1 MSTVRDQTRTYARV
15 RSSKLRMAGA
25 SVVLA
30 SLLIGLSAGAAAW
43 AIEAGILSHSRAGRV
58 DDVRRALRDARDLLA
73 TRDRAASREAATF
86 AARQD
91 VQSAFVARDAAPL
104 IKLSASHLH
113 VGFVLWNG
121 RTVGRAAGG
130 VPSSSLSIYSH
141 GQFAGRVVV
150 AVEPNA
156 ALLSSARRGSR
167 IGLFYTVGG
176 RVAAASPAI
185 GDRSVADI
193 LRHTV
198 NDATILGADTRA
210 PATLYGYASRPGI
223 PLRWLWPFI
232 VAVLGAGLSFRI
244 LGSREATRRAEPPPN
259 PVRDAVAL
267 VGETLAATHNPEAL
281 LPVILQAAVEATEA
295 VGGSITVFDAVLA
308 ARGSTPAD
316 AVEVIE
322 VPLEVSQG
330 RSAVMRLY
338 SGAAGFGPAAKD
350 AAVWIAAQALIALEN
365 ARLHGQVQRQAVT
378 DELTGL
384 ANRRRFLAQLDAE
397 VTRSRRIGSPLG
409 IILADL
415 DDFKRVNDT
424 YGHEVGDEALRSF
437 AEILQGTVRDVDLP
451 VRLGGEEFAVLVPD
465 TDLEGAALLAE
476 RIRQELEASRP
487 DPSGAQFRLT
497 ASFGVSCF
505 PSAATAEDLLTDADR
520 RLYEAKHRGKNVVIA
535 SSDRGLS
542 PRAENL

>member
-1 MSTVRDQTRTYARV
+1 
-15 RSSKLRMAGA
+15 MAGA

-58 DDVRRALRDARDLLA
+58 DDVRRALRDARDLLGR
-73 TRDRAASREAATF
+73 RDRVASRQAASF

-91 VQSAFVARDAAPL
+91 VQNAFVARDAAPL
-104 IKLSASHLH
+104 IALSASHPS

-141 GQFAGRVVV
+141 GNLAGRVVV
-150 AVEPNA
+150 AAEPNA

-185 GDRSVADI
+185 GSRSVADI

-198 NDATILGADTRA
+198 SDATVLAAGPRA
-210 PATLYGYASRPGI
+210 PATLYGYTSKPGI
-223 PLRWLWPFI
+223 PVRWLWPLLL
-232 VAVLGAGLSFRI
+232 AALAAGISFRI

-281 LPVILQAAVEATEA
+281 LPVILQAAVEATDA
-295 VGGSITVFDAVLA
+295 VGGSIMVFDAVLA

-338 SGAAGFGPAAKD
+338 SSTTAGFGPAAKD
-350 AAVWIAAQALIALEN
+350 AAAWIAAQALIALEN

-397 VTRSRRIGSPLG
+397 VTRSRRNGSPLG

-424 YGHEVGDEALRSF
+424 YGHEVGDEALRNF
-437 AEILQGTVRDVDLP
+437 AAILQGTVRDVDLP

-476 RIRQELEASRP
+476 RIRHELEASRP
-487 DPSGAQFRLT
+487 EHPDGEPFRLT

-505 PSAATAEDLLTDADR
+505 PSAATAEDLLSDADR

-535 SSDRGLS
+535 SSDRGMS

>member
-1 MSTVRDQTRTYARV
+1 MSAVREQTRTYARV
-15 RSSKLRMAGA
+15 RSSKFLVAGA

-30 SLLIGLSAGAAAW
+30 ALLIGLSAGAAAW

-58 DDVRRALRDARDLLA
+58 DDVRHALRDARDLLA
-73 TRDRAASREAATF
+73 SRDHSASRQAAQL

-91 VQSAFVARDAAPL
+91 VQGAFVRRDAAPL
-104 IKLSASHLH
+104 VALSGSHPSI
-113 VGFVLWNG
+113 GFVLWNG
-121 RTVGRAAGG
+121 RAVGRAAAG

-141 GQFAGRVVV
+141 GRFAGRIVV
-150 AVEPNA
+150 AAEPDA
-156 ALLSSARRGSR
+156 ALLSAARKGSPE
-167 IGLFYTVGG
+167 IGLFYTIGG

-185 GDRSVADI
+185 GERTVADI

-198 NDATILGADTRA
+198 NDATVVGADPRA
-210 PATLYGYASRPGI
+210 PASVYGYTPQPGI
-223 PLRWLWPFI
+223 ALRWLWPI
-232 VAVLGAGLSFRI
+232 LLGLIATGASFRI
-244 LGSREATRRAEPPPN
+244 LGRREATRRAEPPPN

-267 VGETLAATHNPEAL
+267 VGETLAATHNPDAL
-281 LPVILQAAVEATEA
+281 LPVILQAAVEATDA
-295 VGGSITVFDAVLA
+295 VGGSITVFDTVLA
-308 ARGSTPAD
+308 VRGSTPAD

-338 SGAAGFGPAAKD
+338 SGTTSFGPAAKD
-350 AAVWIAAQALIALEN
+350 AAAWIAAQALIALEN

-384 ANRRRFLAQLDAE
+384 ANRRRFLAQLEAE
-397 VTRSRRIGSPLG
+397 VTRSRRNGSPLG

-424 YGHEVGDEALRSF
+424 YGHDVGDEALRSF
-437 AEILQGTVRDVDLP
+437 AAILEGTVRDVDLP

-487 DPSGAQFRLT
+487 HPSGAQYQLT

-535 SSDRGLS
+535 SSDRGTM
-542 PRAENL
+542 PAG

>member
-1 MSTVRDQTRTYARV
+1 
-15 RSSKLRMAGA
+15 MAGA

-58 DDVRRALRDARDLLA
+58 DDVRRELRDARDLLA
-73 TRDRAASREAATF
+73 TRDRAASRQAATF

-104 IKLSASHLH
+104 VALSAAHPN

-121 RTVGRAAGG
+121 RTVGRAAAG

-150 AVEPNA
+150 AAEPNA
-156 ALLSSARRGSR
+156 ALLSAARKGSG

-185 GDRSVADI
+185 GDRTVAGI

-198 NDATILGADTRA
+198 NDATILAADPRA
-210 PATLYGYASRPGI
+210 PATLYGYTSKPGI
-223 PLRWLWPFI
+223 PLRWLWP
-232 VAVLGAGLSFRI
+232 VLLALIAAGVSFRI

-281 LPVILQAAVEATEA
+281 LPVILQAAVEATDA
-295 VGGSITVFDAVLA
+295 VGGSIMVFDSVLA

-316 AVEVIE
+316 AVEIIE

-338 SGAAGFGPAAKD
+338 SGPSGFVPAAKD
-350 AAVWIAAQALIALEN
+350 AAAWIAAQALIALEN

-397 VTRSRRIGSPLG
+397 VTRSRRNGSPLG

-415 DDFKRVNDT
+415 DDFKRVNDKI
-424 YGHEVGDEALRSF
+424 G
-437 AEILQGTVRDVDLP
+437 
-451 VRLGGEEFAVLVPD
+451 
-465 TDLEGAALLAE
+465 
-476 RIRQELEASRP
+476 
-487 DPSGAQFRLT
+487 
-497 ASFGVSCF
+497 
-505 PSAATAEDLLTDADR
+505 
-520 RLYEAKHRGKNVVIA
+520 
-535 SSDRGLS
+535 
-542 PRAENL
+542 RAHV

>member
-1 MSTVRDQTRTYARV
+1 LRT
-15 RSSKLRMAGA
+15 AGA
-25 SVVLA
+25 SVALA
-30 SLLIGLSAGAAAW
+30 ALLVGISAGAATW
-43 AIEAGILSHSRAGRV
+43 AVEEGVVSHSRAGRV
-58 DDVRRALRDARDLLA
+58 DDVRRVLRDARDLL
-73 TRDRAASREAATF
+73 TNRDRAASHQAAQL

-91 VQSAFVARDAAPL
+91 VQGAFVRRDAAPL
-104 IKLSASHLH
+104 VALAGSHPN
-113 VGFVLWNG
+113 VGFILWNG
-121 RTVGRAAGG
+121 RTVGRAALG
-130 VPSSSLSIYSH
+130 VPSSALSIYSH
-141 GQFAGRVVV
+141 GRLSGRIVV
-150 AVEPNA
+150 AAEPDA
-156 ALLSSARRGSR
+156 ALLDAARRGSPR
-167 IGLFYTVGG
+167 VRLFYTVGG

-185 GDRSVADI
+185 GGRSVADI

-198 NDATILGADTRA
+198 NDVTVLGSDPRA
-210 PATLYGYASRPGI
+210 PAKVYGYASQPQV
-223 PLRWLWPFI
+223 PLRWLWPTLLGL
-232 VAVLGAGLSFRI
+232 VAATLSFRV
-244 LGSREATRRAEPPPN
+244 LGRREATRRAEPPPN

-281 LPVILQAAVEATEA
+281 LPVILQAAVEATDA

-338 SGAAGFGPAAKD
+338 SGTAAFGPAAKD
-350 AAVWIAAQALIALEN
+350 AAAWIAAQALIALEN

-397 VTRSRRIGSPLG
+397 VTRSRRNGSPLG

-424 YGHEVGDEALRSF
+424 FGHEVGDEALRNF
-437 AEILQGTVRDVDLP
+437 AAILQGTVRDVDLP

-487 DPSGAQFRLT
+487 QHSGARFRLT

-520 RLYEAKHRGKNVVIA
+520 RLYEAKHRGKNIVIA
-535 SSDRGLS
+535 SSDRGTM
-542 PRAENL
+542 PAG